1 MNKSPKTAFSLL
13 IPAVIFVAAGAAIF
27 AFQNFSNKRV
37 LSGFAGYVYSKPI
50 FGQNRFE
57 GILIGPSS
65 TGWAW
70 RKEVSKV
77 SITPDTTVE
86 EFDAR
91 NGGAILGKDKLP
103 ISCKASLVYRLDP
116 SRVKE
121 FMEDYGGIAQ
131 SSGRN
136 DDEVADEIMLFA
148 YKNFIQQ
155 PFRTAVRAEL
165 SQYNALDASGSLQ
178 KISDNVYTQLSK
190 RLDGTPFIVDSV
202 AVGETNPP
210 QAIIE
215 SVVRKVQTTQ
225 ENERKETELQIARK
239 DIAIQ
244 RARGEAEGAM
254 KMEIARQEANANL
267 ARGEAEAKVIVMRGK
282 AQAEA
287 ALEAARAEAEGLAL
301 KEKAMGPNMLRAKAF
316 ENMLNNAKVYLP
328 SGKDAEGNM
337 SVLGI
342 LNLDKEPAKETH
354 LFPAPPERR
363 QHHEAAGPEGEK
375 QSSSSSPAN
384 SYLSMNS
391 PHIFINTQAVYS
403 FTGAMAKSIK
413 GPEGRFR
420 MIHPPAHMAP
430 SNPA

>member
-1 MNKSPKTAFSLL
+1 MNKTPRAFLSLL
-13 IPAVIFVAAGAAIF
+13 IPAIVIIAAGAA
-27 AFQNFSNKRV
+27 AFSFYNFSNKRV

-50 FGQNRFE
+50 FGQNKFE

-65 TGWAW
+65 TGWVW
-70 RKEVSKV
+70 RREVSKV

-215 SVVRKVQTTQ
+215 SVVKKVQTTQ

-267 ARGEAEAKVIVMRGK
+267 ARGEAEAKVIVMQGK
-282 AQAEA
+282 ARAEA
-287 ALEAARAEAEGLAL
+287 SLEAARAEAAGLAL
-301 KEKAMGPNMLRAKAF
+301 KEKAMGPNVLRAKAF

-342 LNLDKEPAKETH
+342 LNLDRESAKYAS
-354 LFPAPPERR
+354 L
-363 QHHEAAGPEGEK
+363 
-375 QSSSSSPAN
+375 SPALPDWRQ
-384 SYLSMNS
+384 S
-391 PHIFINTQAVYS
+391 
-403 FTGAMAKSIK
+403 
-413 GPEGRFR
+413 
-420 MIHPPAHMAP
+420 
-430 SNPA
+430 

>member
-1 MNKSPKTAFSLL
+1 MNKSPITGFSLL

-342 LNLDKEPAKETH
+342 LNLDKEPAK
-354 LFPAPPERR
+354 
-363 QHHEAAGPEGEK
+363 
-375 QSSSSSPAN
+375 
-384 SYLSMNS
+384 
-391 PHIFINTQAVYS
+391 
-403 FTGAMAKSIK
+403 
-413 GPEGRFR
+413 
-420 MIHPPAHMAP
+420 
-430 SNPA
+430 

>member
-1 MNKSPKTAFSLL
+1 M
-13 IPAVIFVAAGAAIF
+13 
-27 AFQNFSNKRV
+27 
-37 LSGFAGYVYSKPI
+37 
-50 FGQNRFE
+50 
-57 GILIGPSS
+57 
-65 TGWAW
+65 
-70 RKEVSKV
+70 
-77 SITPDTTVE
+77 E

-337 SVLGI
+337 SVHP
-342 LNLDKEPAKETH
+342 EPGQGT
-354 LFPAPPERR
+354 R
-363 QHHEAAGPEGEK
+363 QINSPVPGAAGKAAASRGRRPGRGKAVVLFLPGKFMLEHEQSAHIHQHAGGIQLHGRHGE
-375 QSSSSSPAN
+375 
-384 SYLSMNS
+384 
-391 PHIFINTQAVYS
+391 
-403 FTGAMAKSIK
+403 
-413 GPEGRFR
+413 
-420 MIHPPAHMAP
+420 IHQRP
-430 SNPA
+430 